1 MGKFEKCWD
10 PSESQKELNSWAYLL
25 PPHLPLLLN
34 SKHFSWYM
42 NYSCS
47 GRVILTHE
55 HIQCITGSPSW
66 KYVKQSIGIQVT
78 RNFIL
83 FFFLLI
89 WVNLIRSIDR
99 RVKLCFRALEIFIFN
114 MMRFHCH
121 HRLSWYLKVTLILI
135 SLRKKKMQLCE
146 WINRFVTYLLK

>member
-1 MGKFEKCWD
+1 MLRSKRVTEGLKLMGVLTPPPPPPPTQFQAFLLVHELFMQRAGHIDPWTHSVYHRIAKLKICETKHWHSSDQKF
-10 PSESQKELNSWAYLL
+10 
-25 PPHLPLLLN
+25 H
-34 SKHFSWYM
+34 
-42 NYSCS
+42 
-47 GRVILTHE
+47 T
-55 HIQCITGSPSW
+55 
-66 KYVKQSIGIQVT
+66 
-78 RNFIL
+78 
-83 FFFLLI
+83 FFFLLLI

-135 SLRKKKMQLCE
+135 SLRKKKMQLCK